1 MIDYLVPQYF
11 LNFDP
16 LAQAGVGNPSGGMRT
31 KIRTVQKAV
40 KDYQLYTHTRVETL
54 ESKYV
59 LVDPLFFRK
68 TLPEQPEEGP
78 EHSVDLLSKYNGYKV
93 LYCTEK
99 EVLRWTGDFR
109 EKVLAVFDLVTYN
122 CEYQRRFLEGIG
134 ITDMKLLVDPIDCD
148 LFQPDVK
155 EMSVV
160 ATGWI
165 SSDKNSEFIRDLYY
179 DLTEYDIKRV
189 YVGGSSLWGFN
200 RKSDVRLEY
209 DIRQVSD
216 VFVNNVP
223 QEELVGYIASSA
235 FFCGNTKHDTSSACH
250 AESLATGCVS
260 VVGGH
265 PLYSERPGF
274 YVKPGVS
281 ATVEKLVEL
290 TDGFNRLPDSELF
303 EKSRNWALENVS
315 FDVFGGQLS
324 EILSGSIS
332 VNHSFVA
339 KDNGGEKEDG
349 RIERHQS
356 ERDGIERQSEEIQ
369 RELESNRDGEESGR
383 NGGETESFKEWR
395 GDGEGLASV
404 SGNAEQRDEGNS
416 GGGEFIGEPS
426 HEQEWGGQ
434 RSERIRGRRRRKRR
448 FSGGLESDEDGNE
461 VEGFGRVQ
469 RITADVVEEP
479 YSDDENIESG

>member
-11 LNFDP
+11 LNYDP
-16 LAQAGVGNPSGGMRT
+16 LVQAGVGNPSGGMRT

-59 LVDPLFFRK
+59 LVDPLFFRQK
-68 TLPEQPEEGP
+68 LPEQPEEGP
-78 EHSVDLLSKYNGYKV
+78 DYSIDFLSRYNGYKV

-134 ITDMKLLVDPIDCD
+134 IADMKILVDPIDCD

-155 EMSVV
+155 EMSVI

-179 DLTEYDIKRV
+179 DLTEYDIKRI

-223 QEELVGYIASSA
+223 QDELATYIGKSA

-250 AESLATGCVS
+250 AESLAAGCVS

-265 PLYSERPGF
+265 PLYSERFGF
-274 YVKPGVS
+274 YVKPGVPS
-281 ATVEKLVEL
+281 TVEKLVEL
-290 TDGFNRLPDSELF
+290 TDGFNRLPDSDLF

-315 FDVFGGQLS
+315 FGVFSRQLS
-324 EILSGSIS
+324 EILTGSIS
-332 VNHSFVA
+332 INHNFVV

-349 RIERHQS
+349 TIKGNESKSEGVERQFES
-356 ERDGIERQSEEIQ
+356 ERDGGEFGRNEGEVDHREGRGDKEGVGSDNRNRERQDEETKG
-369 RELESNRDGEESGR
+369 RGEQIKEFSG
-383 NGGETESFKEWR
+383 
-395 GDGEGLASV
+395 
-404 SGNAEQRDEGNS
+404 
-416 GGGEFIGEPS
+416 
-426 HEQEWGGQ
+426 EQERAEED
-434 RSERIRGRRRRKRR
+434 RSGRIRGRRRRKRR
-448 FSGGLESDEDGNE
+448 FPEGFGTDEEGNE
-461 VEGFGRVQ
+461 VEGFGQVK
-469 RITADVVEEP
+469 RITSDVVKE
-479 YSDDENIESG
+479 SHTGDGDIEGSEGV